1 MNFLAHIYLS
11 GESDEIKVGNFI
23 GDYVKGRNYE
33 KYPDLVKRGILLHRK
48 IDSFTDKH
56 PVVSISKTHLQPR
69 FHKYAGVIV
78 DIFYDHFLASEWKN
92 FSKHPLPEYVIHM
105 YETLVANY
113 FLLPNEI
120 KAFLPFFIINN
131 WLEAYTTTQGISGV
145 LRRMVRR
152 TSLPNETTFAMAELK
167 KNYKLF
173 RDEFYEYFP
182 QLIAYVEERHNIAVM
197 DFHEPNF
204 VTR

>member
-1 MNFLAHIYLS
+1 MTIFLQA
-11 GESDEIKVGNFI
+11 N
-23 GDYVKGRNYE
+23 GR
-33 KYPDLVKRGILLHRK
+33 
-48 IDSFTDKH
+48 
-56 PVVSISKTHLQPR
+56 
-69 FHKYAGVIV
+69 
-78 DIFYDHFLASEWKN
+78 IFPN
-92 FSKHPLPEYVIHM
+92 IPLPEYVIHM

-145 LRRMVRR
+145 LRRMVKR

-167 KNYKLF
+167 KNYTVF

-182 QLIAYVEERHNIAVM
+182 QLINYVEERHQIEIMAIMNPALC
-197 DFHEPNF
+197 
-204 VTR
+204 RAL

>member
-11 GESDEIKVGNFI
+11 GENSEVMVGNFI

-33 KYPDLVKRGILLHRK
+33 KYPELVRKGILLHRK
-48 IDSFTDKH
+48 IDTFTDKH
-56 PVVSISKTHLQPR
+56 PVVARSKTHLQPR

-78 DIFYDHFLASEWKN
+78 DIFYDHFLACEWKN

-105 YETLVANY
+105 YESLVANY

-120 KAFLPFFIINN
+120 KSFLPFFIINN
-131 WLEAYTTTQGISGV
+131 WLEAYTTTRGISGV
-145 LRRMVRR
+145 LRRMVKR

-167 KNYKLF
+167 KNYGVF
-173 RDEFYEYFP
+173 REEFYDYFP
-182 QLIAYVEERHNIAVM
+182 HLIQYVEEKHGISVTS
-197 DFHEPNF
+197 FHEPSF
-204 VTR
+204 A

>member
-23 GDYVKGRNYE
+23 GDFVKGKNYE

-48 IDSFTDKH
+48 IDSFTDRH
-56 PVVSISKTHLQPR
+56 PIVAQSKSHLQPK

-78 DIFYDHFLASEWKN
+78 DIFYDHFLASEWKH
-92 FSKHPLPEYVIHM
+92 FSKHPLPDYVVHM
-105 YETLVANY
+105 YKTLVANY

-152 TSLPNETTFAMAELK
+152 TSLPNQTTFAIAELR
-167 KNYKLF
+167 KNYNVF
-173 RDEFYEYFP
+173 REEFYEYFP
-182 QLIAYVEERHNIAVM
+182 LLINYVEEKHRIEVQA
-197 DFHEPNF
+197 FHEPSYAL
-204 VTR
+204 